1 MNTKFTTLALASMFG
16 LASLSAQENTQ
27 PTQAAHKTIFA
38 KDASCDHMFIE
49 VGNLATINY
58 GGHNDKL
65 AWKDRINYVI
75 PKIAIGKWY
84 NPYFATRIQFMG
96 GEMKDYGTQY
106 PTNNPNL
113 YVGYHQFAVGQF
125 DAMLD
130 LVNYF
135 APYKESRF
143 FHIIPFVGMGVGYNW
158 NSTVENKSRMHH
170 RWTATAH
177 AGLQL
182 KMRLSKRVDL
192 NLESQLM
199 THDFRLPSYR
209 TEDGAIFGRT
219 TSAMGAS
226 LTFHLGKKEFRAVE
240 KEDPAY
246 LKSLNDQLNALRAEN
261 AELSKRPVDCPEPM
275 PVLKEGVSVGNVV
288 YFRLNSDKVD
298 ANQMINIHHIAQYAL
313 NNSDVITLV
322 GYADRKTGTPEYN
335 YKLSERRAKSVAKI
349 LTEKYGISADRIKI
363 SWEGDR
369 QQPYAENVWNRV
381 VIMNADR

>member
-1 MNTKFTTLALASMFG
+1 MNTKFTTLALASVFG
-16 LASLSAQENTQ
+16 LATLSAQENTQ
-27 PTQAAHKTIFA
+27 TTQAAHKTIFA
-38 KDASCDHMFIE
+38 KDAGCDHMFIE
-49 VGNLATINY
+49 IGNLATINY

-65 AWKDRINYVI
+65 AWKDRINYLT

-106 PTNNPNL
+106 PTLNPNL

-135 APYKESRF
+135 STYKENRF
-143 FHIIPFVGMGVGYNW
+143 FHIIPFAGMGVGYNW
-158 NSTVENKSRMHH
+158 SSTVENKSRMHH

-177 AGLQL
+177 VGLQL

-199 THDFRLPSYR
+199 THDFRMPSYR
-209 TEDGAIFGRT
+209 TADGALFGRT
-219 TSAMGAS
+219 TSALGAS
-226 LTFHLGKKEFRAVE
+226 LTFHLGKKEFTPVE
-240 KEDPAY
+240 KEAPAY

-261 AELSKRPVDCPEPM
+261 AELSKRPVDCPDPM
-275 PVLKEGVSVGNVV
+275 PILKEGVSVGNVV

-322 GYADRKTGTPEYN
+322 GYADRQTGTPEYN

-369 QQPYAENVWNRV
+369 KQPYAENVWNRV